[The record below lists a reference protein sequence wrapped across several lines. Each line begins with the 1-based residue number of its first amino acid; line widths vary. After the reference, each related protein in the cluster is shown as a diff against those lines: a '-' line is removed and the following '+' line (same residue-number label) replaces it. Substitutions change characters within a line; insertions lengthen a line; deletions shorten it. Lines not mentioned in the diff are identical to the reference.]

1 MPGSLAANRPTSL
14 KLPAALK
21 SQLEINAQNAGVSLH
36 ALMIQ
41 TLAESVKRTR
51 LKESFAHDSTVA
63 LDSMKASN
71 QGYELGDV
79 KAYFSAMAQH
89 RQGQQPRPQDLQA
102 KRLA

>member
-1 MPGSLAANRPTSL
+1 MPATATANRPTSL
-14 KLPAALK
+14 KLPAVLK
-21 SQLEINAQNAGVSLH
+21 SQLEQDAQNAGISLH

-51 LKESFAHDSTVA
+51 LKESFAQDSKIA
-63 LDSMKASN
+63 LDTMKTSN

-89 RQGQQPRPQDLQA
+89 RQGLQPRPQDLQPT
-102 KRLA
+102 RLA